1 MEERVTLA
9 ELGEF
14 GLISRVRNRAR
25 AGHRNLLLGIGD
37 DCAAFKVSPGKQCL
51 LTTDALVAGIH
62 FELKFLSY
70 SDLGW
75 RSLAVNLSDVA
86 AMCGKAVGALVTL
99 GLPRETKVRDVDEL
113 YAGMFDLAKRF
124 GVDIAG
130 GDTVRSPVLVLSLT
144 VWGEVEPKKMATR
157 SGAKPGDLL
166 MVTGDLGGAQ
176 AGLEV
181 LMGSV
186 PAVEGAGE
194 AEDVIERHSR
204 PMPRLREAEA
214 LNKAGGVNAMIDVSD
229 GLASECQH
237 LSKESRVRIEIVED
251 KIPLLPVTQRIAKAK
266 ELPGADLA
274 LYGGDDYELLFT
286 APERRAQNL
295 MKALERLGTRV
306 TVIGKVASGRPGVV
320 MITKQGERKRI
331 TRAGF
336 DHFRG

>member
-1 MEERVTLA
+1 MERHVTLA

-14 GLISRVRNRAR
+14 GLIERVRGKAR
-25 AGHRNLLLGIGD
+25 VRQKSITLGIGD
-37 DCAAFKVSPGKQCL
+37 DCAAFKVSPGKLCL

-62 FELKFLSY
+62 FDLKLLSY
-70 SDLGW
+70 HDLGW

-86 AMCGKAVGALVTL
+86 AMGGRAIGALVTL
-99 GLPRETKVRDVDEL
+99 GLPRETKVRDLDEL

-124 GVDIAG
+124 GVEVAG

-157 SGAKPGDLL
+157 SGAKPGELL
-166 MVTGDLGGAQ
+166 LVTGDLGGAQ

-181 LMGSV
+181 LMGAV
-186 PAVEGAGE
+186 PWVRGAE
-194 AEDVIERHSR
+194 AVIERHRR
-204 PMPRLREAEA
+204 PMPRLREALT
-214 LNKAGGVNAMIDVSD
+214 LNKAGGVNAMIDISD

-237 LSKESRVRIEIVED
+237 LARESRVKIEIHED
-251 KIPLLPVTQRIAKAK
+251 KIPLLPVTQRVAKAK
-266 ELPGADLA
+266 KLPGTDLA

-286 APERRAQNL
+286 APENRAAKLVN
-295 MKALERLGTRV
+295 ALVGLGTKA
-306 TVIGKVASGRPGVV
+306 TVIGKVASGRPGVLMV
-320 MITKQGERKRI
+320 TKKGARKRI